1 VFRCN
6 FQRDSKKIWKISKNN
21 ILVVKN
27 IIELVSYNISQIRRR
42 SSILLR
48 HCSPKG
54 NKSCEVVLVELRA
67 LHTYAKIQFFFDVIA
82 NYENSAVIKR
92 NESNTSRI
100 KLAIFD
106 QHHLV
111 YKSKWATL
119 RTYLVPSRRLRDYI

>member
-1 VFRCN
+1 MQFSKRLKKYEKYQKKN
-6 FQRDSKKIWKISKNN
+6 FSCKKHYSIGKLYIC
-21 ILVVKN
+21 
-27 IIELVSYNISQIRRR
+27 QIRRR